1 MGEIRTTGGEE
12 DGVRRLINNDL
23 LTLCLRL
30 LVGVVFIYASLYKIL
45 DPGAFAKSIWYY
57 HLVPGDLINLIA
69 LVLPWV
75 ELLCGLCLILGV
87 FYHGAVVWV
96 NVLTLTFIFALSTTI
111 VRGIDIDCGCFKA
124 AKVATE
130 SAWEAL
136 WFDIVLLVFTLQLL
150 FSRSRRWI
158 LFSRQGDVS
167 RATEYP
173 TKSTT

>member
-1 MGEIRTTGGEE
+1 
-12 DGVRRLINNDL
+12 VRRLINNDL

-69 LVLPWV
+69 LVLPWI
-75 ELLCGLCLILGV
+75 ELLCGLCLILGL
-87 FYHGAVVWV
+87 FYHGAVVWA

-130 SAWEAL
+130 SAWQAL

-150 FSRSRRWI
+150 FSRSRRWM
-158 LFSRQGDVS
+158 LFSPQGDAS